1 MKRISKKIKY
11 DFTIYICLILA
22 LVLIGYSG
30 YSYLDSQSYSLKDLK
45 KKDIINQYLLDIID
59 EKKIDQILTSESIR
73 EWKAYDIMSISYNRK
88 IANNYYSYTTHI
100 KISNI
105 NANFPNIENKEL
117 SRDKYKVISLIFNIV
132 KDPITNEYTVKT
144 TDIPKND

>member
-1 MKRISKKIKY
+1 
-11 DFTIYICLILA
+11 
-22 LVLIGYSG
+22 
-30 YSYLDSQSYSLKDLK
+30 
-45 KKDIINQYLLDIID
+45 
-59 EKKIDQILTSESIR
+59 
-73 EWKAYDIMSISYNRK
+73 MSISYNRK

-105 NANFPNIENKEL
+105 NANFANIENKEL